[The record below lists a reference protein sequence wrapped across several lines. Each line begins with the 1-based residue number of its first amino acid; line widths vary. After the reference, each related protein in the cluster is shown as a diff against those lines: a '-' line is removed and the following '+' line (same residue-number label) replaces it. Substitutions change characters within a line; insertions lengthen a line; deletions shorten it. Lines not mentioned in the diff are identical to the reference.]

1 MVTSTTTTRTTRI
14 GAVRTVIQGVKWS
27 SAARYT
33 PNFLQGA
40 EFLAERLNNT
50 LKMLQSRETRGYYFK
65 ELFMNIDE
73 IFTFEY
79 LYDSMWKCKRGK
91 MRKASVARF
100 VINGIDSTLE
110 LEEELQNNVYLPRK
124 PRTFK
129 LTYPKPRNCSSMHIR
144 DRVVQRDMNDNVIY
158 PEMVRSFIYDNMACQ
173 IGKGTTRMMDRLNQL
188 LHRYYIN
195 NGSNA
200 GWVLQCD
207 IKGYYENMDHD
218 VADTCFRRRLGDAV
232 ADICKEWMDRQYPGD
247 KGYAPGSQMI
257 QILGISFLNGVDH
270 HAKERL
276 LAGTY
281 CRYMDDFLIISSDR
295 DFLEYC
301 QEEIGKKLAEVKL
314 WLHPKKTRIYPL
326 QKGIKFLGFTFKL
339 TVTGKVIRLIDPD
352 NVKHE
357 RKRLYK
363 MAQMVKSGERT
374 IEKFY
379 QCYNSWKAHARLG
392 NTHRLLQRMDAYIK
406 TLLTE
411 DNIYED
417 HSSCWNDSGTA
428 ESGQ

>member
-1 MVTSTTTTRTTRI
+1 M
-14 GAVRTVIQGVKWS
+14 
-27 SAARYT
+27 
-33 PNFLQGA
+33 
-40 EFLAERLNNT
+40 NT
-50 LKMLQSRETRGYYFK
+50 
-65 ELFMNIDE
+65 DE

-100 VINGIDSTLE
+100 VVNGIDSTLE
-110 LEEELQNNVYLPRK
+110 LEEELRNGTYLPRK
-124 PRTFK
+124 PRTFR
-129 LTYPKPRNCSSMHIR
+129 LTYPKERNCSSTHIR
-144 DRVVQRDMNDNVIY
+144 DRVVQRDMNDNILY
-158 PEMVRSFIYDNMACQ
+158 PEMTKSFIYDNMACQ

-195 NGSNA
+195 NGNCNI

-207 IKGYYENMDHD
+207 IKGYYENMDHK
-218 VADTCFRRRLGDAV
+218 VADACFRRQMGDVV
-232 ADICKEWMDRQYPGD
+232 ADICKEWMERQYPGD

-270 HAKERL
+270 YIKERL
-276 LAGTY
+276 KAGSY
-281 CRYMDDFLIISSDR
+281 CRYMDDFLIISTDR
-295 DFLEYC
+295 DFLIYC
-301 QEEIGKKLAEVKL
+301 QEEIGKKLEEVKL
-314 WLHPKKTRIYPL
+314 WLHPDKTRIYPL
-326 QKGIKFLGFTFKL
+326 GKGIKFLGFTFKL
-339 TVTGKVIRLIDPD
+339 TRTGKVIRLIDPK

-374 IEKFY
+374 KGKFY

-392 NTHRLLQRMDAYIK
+392 NTYRLLQRMDEYVK
-406 TLLTE
+406 SLLAE
-411 DNIYED
+411 GKIYED
-417 HSSCWNDSGTA
+417 HSTCGDDSGTA